1 MATRKLTQDEI
12 DFIEKRRKEE
22 QAQFIRDQFE
32 DKMTDAERGA
42 IDQRRQELQAARLR
56 GRVDAMHAAAA
67 DWRKGQ
73 RDREEAERDHW
84 DDVYRQNHGGFSKAE
99 MQAFGP
105 DGSIAQR
112 KNMMRAMELRAARKH
127 EAGMQSNEM
136 ETRVKEAEQKR
147 LGMENQGVGAA
158 TIRANADKDMLDK
171 NLTDKEKQ
179 RQHEL
184 AMLGQTQTFQGA
196 QNEAERKNKLDIAGV
211 QKDATVGAAKAQ
223 AEARAADIAAKNDI
237 EREKIA
243 ARKEIASM
251 RVNGQLSQAGAA
263 RLSKAYNGLVGAGY
277 SPARIRQMLLEE
289 GWSAEEIARA
299 QGRQQ

>member
-1 MATRKLTQDEI
+1 MATRKLTQDEV
-12 DFIEKRRKEE
+12 DFIMKRREGELE
-22 QAQFIRDQFE
+22 QGVRDQFE
-32 DKMTDAERGA
+32 KDMNDDERAA
-42 IDQRRQELQAARLR
+42 IDQRRQELQAAGLQR
-56 GRVDAMHAAAA
+56 RVSAMHNAAA

-73 RDREEAERDHW
+73 RDREAAEREHW
-84 DDVYRQNHGGFSKAE
+84 DDLYRQNHGGFSKAE

-112 KNMMRAMELRAARKH
+112 KNMMRAMELRAAREH
-127 EAGMQSNEM
+127 EAGMQGKEM
-136 ETRVKEAEQKR
+136 ETRLKVAEQNR

-158 TIRANADKDMLDK
+158 TVRANADKDILG
-171 NLTDKEKQ
+171 DKEKQ

-196 QNEAERKNKLDIAGV
+196 QNDAERQNKLAIAKTQGQSAV
-211 QKDATVGAAKAQ
+211 DAARAQ

-243 ARKEIASM
+243 ARKEIAAM
-251 RVNGQLSQAGAA
+251 RENGKLTQAGMA
-263 RLSKAYNGLVGAGY
+263 RLSKTYGGLVAAGY
-277 SPARIRQMLLEE
+277 SPARIRALLKEE
-289 GWSAEEIARA
+289 GWTDEELNAA